1 MCEHFFQNSFKKING
16 KAKAM
21 IVTSSRENAVKY
33 YLVFR
38 EYLRK
43 NYPHFKAIVAFSGE
57 VNLEGEIYSESVL
70 NGFSENALKDEFKKD
85 EYRFL
90 IVAEKYQTGF
100 NEALLHTMCV
110 DKTLS
115 GVSAVQTLSRLN
127 RTCKKQR
134 KYFRARLCKYS

>member
-16 KAKAM
+16 KAKA
-21 IVTSSRENAVKY
+21 IVVTSSRENAVKY

-43 NYPHFKAIVAFSGE
+43 NYPYFKAIVAFSGE
-57 VNLEGEIYSESVL
+57 VNLEGQIYSESGL

-100 NEALLHTMCV
+100 NEALLHRCMWI
-110 DKTLS
+110 KH
-115 GVSAVQTLSRLN
+115 
-127 RTCKKQR
+127 
-134 KYFRARLCKYS
+134 